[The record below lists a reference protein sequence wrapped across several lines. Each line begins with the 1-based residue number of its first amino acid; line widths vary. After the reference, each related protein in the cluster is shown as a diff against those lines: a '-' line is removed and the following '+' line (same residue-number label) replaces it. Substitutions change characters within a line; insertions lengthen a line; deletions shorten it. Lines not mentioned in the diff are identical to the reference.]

1 MRLFKVP
8 KFAKLVYAKRVW
20 GFSTFKREVF
30 LTFDDGPNP
39 EITPFILDLLQKE
52 QIKACFFCVGENVQK
67 FPEIIERILSEGHQI
82 GNHTFKHEN
91 ANKVDSK
98 TYLES
103 IAKTDSL
110 LQTNLFRPPYG
121 RLSPKLARMIAKKYK
136 IIMWTWLSY
145 DYDASVSVEEIMK
158 QAKKIE
164 AGHILVLHDNA
175 KIAEKQKE
183 LLPKLIQF
191 LKEENFS
198 FGQIS

>member
-1 MRLFKVP
+1 
-8 KFAKLVYAKRVW
+8 
-20 GFSTFKREVF
+20 
-30 LTFDDGPNP
+30 
-39 EITPFILDLLQKE
+39 
-52 QIKACFFCVGENVQK
+52 
-67 FPEIIERILSEGHQI
+67 
-82 GNHTFKHEN
+82 
-91 ANKVDSK
+91 
-98 TYLES
+98 
-103 IAKTDSL
+103 L

-121 RLSPKLARMIAKKYK
+121 RLSPKLARIIAKKYK

-183 LLPKLIQF
+183 LFPKLIQF

-198 FGQIS
+198 FGEIS